1 MNWTSLSLAIFSALK
16 STLSYITIH
25 LVFCLLVWFGLVI
38 FSVTMVHPFL
48 SFYVYLILFKV
59 GFL

>member
-1 MNWTSLSLAIFSALK
+1 MKWTSLSLAIFSALK
-16 STLSYITIH
+16 STLSYINIH
-25 LVFCLLVWFGLVI
+25 PGVLFVWFGLVI
-38 FSVTMVHPFL
+38 FSVTVVHPFV